1 MSLTDTDRRIVRLAI
16 PALGT
21 LAVEPLYRLVDTAV
35 IGRLGTE
42 QLGGLA
48 VAASVLAL
56 VVIGSNFL
64 TYGTTQQVA
73 NHLGAGKDSAA
84 ADVGVQ
90 AMWLALVVGATA
102 VPVLIIGAR
111 PLSSILGAE
120 GEVLEVA
127 VLYLRISAFGV
138 PFVLIALAA
147 QGVQRGA
154 SNFRTPLVILVVAN
168 IVNLIVELIFVFGLG
183 LGVAGAAWSTVLAQV
198 GAGIAF
204 LVAIRRQL
212 GHATNRMPSAQSMAP
227 LLTAGRHLLLRS
239 GSMLIVFIGAT
250 AIAARIDAPTLA
262 AHQIV
267 ITLFLFLALALDSI
281 AVPAQTLVAE
291 ELGHGGIDAA
301 MIAQRV
307 VRLSIVVGVVM
318 AAIVALSAPVL
329 PYAFTADAAVVDR
342 TTSGL
347 LLLAILLLPGALA
360 FAYDGILIG
369 AGDYRFLGRAA
380 FGYLVAVVPIA
391 VAVLAVPSLGIAG
404 IWMGLIAWM
413 VLRAIVNRR
422 RVDRVL

>member
-1 MSLTDTDRRIVRLAI
+1 MSLTDTDRQIIRLGI

-56 VVIGSNFL
+56 IVIGSNFL
-64 TYGTTQQVA
+64 TYGTTQRVA
-73 NHLGAGKDSAA
+73 HRLGAGDESAA

-90 AMWLALVVGATA
+90 AMWLALAVGALA
-102 VPVLIIGAR
+102 VPLLIIGAR
-111 PLSSILGAE
+111 PLSSMLGAD
-120 GEVLEVA
+120 GEILDVA
-127 VLYLRISAFGV
+127 VLYLRISALGV

-154 SNFRTPLVILVVAN
+154 ANFRTPLAILVVAN
-168 IVNLIVELIFVFGLG
+168 IVNLIVELVFVFGLG
-183 LGVAGAAWSTVLAQV
+183 FGVAGAAWSTVIAQV

-204 LVAIRRQL
+204 LFAIRRQL
-212 GHATNRMPSAQSMAP
+212 SQATNRMPNWSSMAP
-227 LLTAGRHLLLRS
+227 LLTAGKHLLLRS
-239 GSMLIVFIGAT
+239 GSMLIVFVGAT
-250 AIAARIDAPTLA
+250 ALAARIDAPTLA

-291 ELGHGGIDAA
+291 ELGHGGNGAA

-307 VRLSIVVGVVM
+307 VRLSMIVG
-318 AAIVALSAPVL
+318 AAMSVFVALSSPLL
-329 PYAFTADAAVVDR
+329 PHAFTSDGAVISR
-342 TTSGL
+342 ATSGL
-347 LLLAILLLPGALA
+347 LLLAILLFPGALA

-369 AGDYRFLGRAA
+369 AADYRFLGRAA
-380 FGYLVAVVPIA
+380 FAYLLAVVPIA
-391 VAVLAVPSLGIAG
+391 AIVLAVPSLGIAG
-404 IWMGLIAWM
+404 IWIGLIVWM
-413 VLRAIVNRR
+413 VLRALVNRR
-422 RVDRVL
+422 RVDLVL